1 LLRPSGYVRDPLDF
15 YVEDEDCVESLF
27 AAESDWEEPI
37 LDPACGS
44 GNIVHVCQALG
55 WQVVGTDIAARGFGW
70 QKRDFLAVEPIVRPA
85 AIICNPPYRIAV
97 KFIKRALALGIPKFA
112 MLVGDKFR
120 YSQARW
126 YELFRDHPPA
136 RVYVLSRRPSLLPG
150 ELYLAG
156 KIDAKGGT
164 KDYEWMVW
172 DRAHSGPTFTIWL
185 PPDRHRDKPQHTRL
199 RPAARKV
206 GVAHVGQHRRKAGS
220 AEQDCQLASPEFTN
234 SHMTDAE
241 RRADAIANY
250 DEALRAMRNRGRRH

>member
-1 LLRPSGYVRDPLDF
+1 VDSLL
-15 YVEDEDCVESLF
+15 DE
-27 AAESDWEEPI
+27 ESDWPEPI

-44 GNIVHVCQALG
+44 GNVVRACQARGLK
-55 WQVVGTDIAARGFGW
+55 VIGTDIAARGFGR
-70 QKRDFLAVEPIVRPA
+70 KERDFLHDEPIIRPA
-85 AIICNPPYRIAV
+85 AIICNPPYKMAV
-97 KFIKRALALGIPKFA
+97 RFIKRALEPGVSKFA

-136 RVYVLSRRPSLLPG
+136 RVYVLTRRPSLPPG

-172 DRAHSGPTFTIWL
+172 DRAHTGPTITIWL
-185 PPDRHRDKPQHTRL
+185 PPDRRGDEAQRTGD

-206 GVAHVGQHRRKAGS
+206 GVAPGRHRRKAGS
-220 AEQDCQLASPEFTN
+220 AEQNRQAATAEFAN
-234 SHMTDAE
+234 PYMTDAE

-250 DEALRAMRNRGRRH
+250 DEALRAVRNRGRRVIE